1 MILLNLTLLN
11 QVNVQSSVLH
21 VPTLGEISQKV
32 GKMHQNLSS
41 MYCVS
46 IEGSLHMLTL
56 VPRWMYSLILTI
68 DANFQLKL
76 KSKGYVGEPALG
88 DGWAYWV
95 ESEPYKHHMKMY
107 GHQAEVCTFLKICS
121 SLN

>member
-1 MILLNLTLLN
+1 MTLLNLTLLN

-56 VPRWMYSLILTI
+56 VPSFLIGLSQNHTNI
-68 DANFQLKL
+68 
-76 KSKGYVGEPALG
+76 
-88 DGWAYWV
+88 
-95 ESEPYKHHMKMY
+95 
-107 GHQAEVCTFLKICS
+107 T
-121 SLN
+121 